1 MERTAKTK
9 QDVSFFAPV
18 IGEIVW
24 CVFDHPDAYRPEL
37 SRSPKRLAGGASMLC
52 GHNVGPVGGAKR
64 NVVYFH
70 KSLNFPRFAPIVKG
84 YSLFWRVTHSHTHGI

>member
-1 MERTAKTK
+1 MERTAKAK

-24 CVFDHPDAYRPEL
+24 CVFDHPDAYR
-37 SRSPKRLAGGASMLC
+37 AGGASMLC

-84 YSLFWRVTHSHTHGI
+84 YSLFWRVTHSRTHGI